1 MPLARRAAPVAL
13 QDRAA
18 ADLRFIRETMD
29 RANSFTAL
37 SGLGFIV
44 VGFGAVLT
52 GFAAR
57 SVPGAPARLGLWL
70 LDAALSVVAGFAAT
84 AHKARAAGQ
93 PLLSGPFRKFARSFA
108 PAIVAGAAM
117 TALLARDGL
126 FGYLPALWLL
136 CYGAGLAAGGS
147 HSVRV
152 VPLMGAC
159 FMALGVLA
167 AATPAAWGDT
177 ILTLG
182 FGGLHV
188 GFGAV
193 IARRFGG

>member
-1 MPLARRAAPVAL
+1 MPSARRIAPVAL

-29 RANSFTAL
+29 RASSFTAL
-37 SGLGFIV
+37 SGLGFV
-44 VGFGAVLT
+44 LVGLGAMAT
-52 GFAAR
+52 GIATRATP
-57 SVPGAPARLGLWL
+57 SAPARLGLWL
-70 LDAALSVVAGFAAT
+70 LDAALSIGVGFAAT

-108 PAIVAGAAM
+108 PAILAGAAM
-117 TALLARDGL
+117 SALLARDGL
-126 FGYLPALWLL
+126 FGYLPPLWLL

-152 VPLMGAC
+152 VPVMGAC
-159 FMALGVLA
+159 FMALGLVA
-167 AATPAAWGDT
+167 ALTPAAWGDA
-177 ILTLG
+177 LLAVG

-188 GFGAV
+188 GFGAL
-193 IARRFGG
+193 IARRYGG

>member
-1 MPLARRAAPVAL
+1 MPNARRVAPVAL

-29 RANSFTAL
+29 RASSFTAL
-37 SGLGFIV
+37 SGLGFV
-44 VGFGAVLT
+44 LVGLGAVAT
-52 GFAAR
+52 AVATR
-57 SVPGAPARLGLWL
+57 AVPGASGRLGLWL
-70 LDAALSVVAGFAAT
+70 IDAVLSVGVGFAAT
-84 AHKARAAGQ
+84 ARKARAVGQ
-93 PLLSGPFRKFARSFA
+93 PLLTGPFRKFSRSFA

-117 TALLARDGL
+117 TALLARDQL

-147 HSVRV
+147 HSVRL
-152 VPLMGAC
+152 VPVMGAC
-159 FMALGVLA
+159 FMLLGAVA
-167 AATPAAWGDT
+167 AFTPPAWGDA
-177 ILTLG
+177 LLALG

-193 IARRFGG
+193 IARRYGG